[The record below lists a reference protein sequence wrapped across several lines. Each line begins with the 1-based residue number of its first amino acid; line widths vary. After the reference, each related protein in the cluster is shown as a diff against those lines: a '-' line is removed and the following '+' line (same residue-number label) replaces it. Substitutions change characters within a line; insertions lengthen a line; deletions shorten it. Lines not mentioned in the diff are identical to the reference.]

1 MSNGE
6 LILRL
11 KSMIQ
16 EKKWNLFQDI
26 IQYRTRY
33 LTIVM
38 ENLDQQHNLSAVI
51 RSCDC
56 FGLQDVHVIGEN
68 YLESINPK
76 VEKGAAQ
83 WTTIYSYPTTQQCFQ
98 ELKNKGYK
106 ILVTSPK
113 AKRFIHE
120 IPVDQQ
126 KIALVFGNEIKGV
139 SANAIEQ
146 ADELV
151 KIPMFGFT
159 ESYNIS
165 VSAALCMQHF
175 VNEIHNQVPNYN
187 LSQQEQ
193 EEVLIAWMQNIIKN
207 GEKVV
212 AELKNRTSNS

>member
-1 MSNGE
+1 MSNAE

-26 IQYRTRY
+26 IQHRTRY
-33 LTIVM
+33 LTVVM
-38 ENLDQQHNLSAVI
+38 ENVEQQHNLSAVI

-68 YLESINPK
+68 YQDSLNPK

-83 WTTIYSYPTTQQCFQ
+83 WTSIYSYPTTQQCFQ

-113 AKRFIHE
+113 AKKFIHE
-120 IPVDQQ
+120 IPVEQQ

-139 SANAIEQ
+139 SANAIAQ

-175 VNEIHNQVPNYN
+175 VNEIHNKVHNYN

-212 AELKNRTSNS
+212 AELKNRSTNR

>member
-1 MSNGE
+1 
-6 LILRL
+6 
-11 KSMIQ
+11 
-16 EKKWNLFQDI
+16 
-26 IQYRTRY
+26 
-33 LTIVM
+33 
-38 ENLDQQHNLSAVI
+38 
-51 RSCDC
+51 
-56 FGLQDVHVIGEN
+56 VHVIGEN
-68 YLESINPK
+68 YKENINPK

-83 WTTIYSYPTTQQCFQ
+83 WTSIYSYSTTQQCFQ
-98 ELKNKGYK
+98 QLKNKGYK

-113 AKRFIHE
+113 AKKFIHE
-120 IPVDQQ
+120 IPVEQQ

-175 VNEIHNQVPNYN
+175 VNKIHNQVPNYN

>member
-1 MSNGE
+1 MSNAE

-16 EKKWNLFQDI
+16 EKKWNLFRDI
-26 IQYRTRY
+26 IQHRTRY
-33 LTIVM
+33 LTVVM
-38 ENLDQQHNLSAVI
+38 ENVEQQHNLSAVI

-68 YLESINPK
+68 YQESINPK

-83 WTTIYSYPTTQQCFQ
+83 WTSIYSYPSTQQCFQ
-98 ELKNKGYK
+98 ELKKKGYK

-120 IPVDQQ
+120 IPVEQQ

-139 SANAIEQ
+139 SANAIAQ

-175 VNEIHNQVPNYN
+175 VNEIHNKVHNYN

-212 AELKNRTSNS
+212 TELKNRSTNR

>member
-1 MSNGE
+1 MSNAE
-6 LILRL
+6 LILLL

-16 EKKWNLFQDI
+16 EKKWNLFRDI
-26 IQYRTRY
+26 IQHRTRY
-33 LTIVM
+33 LTVVM
-38 ENLDQQHNLSAVI
+38 ENVEQQHNLSAVI

-68 YLESINPK
+68 YQQSINPK

-83 WTTIYSYPTTQQCFQ
+83 WTSIYSYPTTQQCFQ
-98 ELKNKGYK
+98 ELKKKGYK

-120 IPVDQQ
+120 IPVEHQ

-146 ADELV
+146 SDELV

-175 VNEIHNQVPNYN
+175 VNEIHNKVPNYN

-212 AELKNRTSNS
+212 AELKNRSTNS

>member
-1 MSNGE
+1 MSNAE

-16 EKKWNLFQDI
+16 EKKWNLFRDI
-26 IQYRTRY
+26 IQHRTRY
-33 LTIVM
+33 LTVVM
-38 ENLDQQHNLSAVI
+38 ENVEQQHNLSAVI

-68 YLESINPK
+68 YQESINPK

-83 WTTIYSYPTTQQCFQ
+83 WTSIYSYPSTQQCFQ
-98 ELKNKGYK
+98 ELKKKGYK

-120 IPVDQQ
+120 IPVEQQ

-139 SANAIEQ
+139 SANAIAQ

-175 VNEIHNQVPNYN
+175 VNEIHNKVPNYN

-193 EEVLIAWMQNIIKN
+193 EEVLIAWMQKIIKN

-212 AELKNRTSNS
+212 VELKNRSTNS

>member
-1 MSNGE
+1 MNNPE
-6 LILRL
+6 LIVQL

-16 EKKWNLFQDI
+16 EKKWNLFQQI
-26 IQYRTRY
+26 LQYRTRY
-33 LTIVM
+33 LTVVM

-68 YLESINPK
+68 YQENINPK

-83 WTTIYSYPTTQQCFQ
+83 WTSIYAYSTTQQCFQ
-98 ELKNKGYK
+98 ELKNQGYK

-113 AKRFIHE
+113 AKKFIHE
-120 IPVDQQ
+120 IPVEHQ

-139 SANAIEQ
+139 SADAIHQ
-146 ADELV
+146 ADDLV

-175 VNEIHNQVPNYN
+175 VNAIHFQVPNYTLN
-187 LSQQEQ
+187 QQEK
-193 EEVLIAWMQNIIKN
+193 EDVLIAWMQNIIKN

-212 AELKNRTSNS
+212 TELKNRTPKR

>member
-1 MSNGE
+1 MSNAE
-6 LILRL
+6 LILLL

-16 EKKWNLFQDI
+16 EKKWNLFRDI
-26 IQYRTRY
+26 IQHRTRY
-33 LTIVM
+33 LTVVM
-38 ENLDQQHNLSAVI
+38 ENVEQQHNLSAVI

-68 YLESINPK
+68 YQESINPK

-83 WTTIYSYPTTQQCFQ
+83 WTSIYSYPTTQQCFQ
-98 ELKNKGYK
+98 ELKKKGYK

-120 IPVDQQ
+120 IPVEQQ

-139 SANAIEQ
+139 SANAMEQ

-175 VNEIHNQVPNYN
+175 VNEIHNKVHNYN

-212 AELKNRTSNS
+212 TELKNRSTNS

>member
-1 MSNGE
+1 MSNAE

-16 EKKWNLFQDI
+16 EKKWNLFRDI
-26 IQYRTRY
+26 IQHRTRY
-33 LTIVM
+33 LTVVM
-38 ENLDQQHNLSAVI
+38 ENVEQQHNLSAVI

-68 YLESINPK
+68 YQESINPK

-83 WTTIYSYPTTQQCFQ
+83 WTSIYSYPTTQQCFQ
-98 ELKNKGYK
+98 ELKKKGYK

-120 IPVDQQ
+120 IPVEQQ

-139 SANAIEQ
+139 SANAIAQ

-175 VNEIHNQVPNYN
+175 VNEIHNKVHNYN

-212 AELKNRTSNS
+212 AELKNRSTNR